1 MSFVSGEN
9 VLRCFD
15 AVVTSSGYPFVSR
28 GSFWHLPAV
37 VLFSFLELTSSV
49 YIADE
54 EPHFIGHSE
63 INIIVIYCYNSGNI
77 ITNKSTSCIYKETM
91 MKMSWLSYCFHHWS
105 GGELKKR
112 KADSTEKQQREALS
126 VLMFIS
132 LSPGEKEPRH
142 CCQ

>member
-54 EPHFIGHSE
+54 GPHFIGHSE
-63 INIIVIYCYNSGNI
+63 INII
-77 ITNKSTSCIYKETM
+77 
-91 MKMSWLSYCFHHWS
+91 
-105 GGELKKR
+105 
-112 KADSTEKQQREALS
+112 
-126 VLMFIS
+126 
-132 LSPGEKEPRH
+132 
-142 CCQ
+142 